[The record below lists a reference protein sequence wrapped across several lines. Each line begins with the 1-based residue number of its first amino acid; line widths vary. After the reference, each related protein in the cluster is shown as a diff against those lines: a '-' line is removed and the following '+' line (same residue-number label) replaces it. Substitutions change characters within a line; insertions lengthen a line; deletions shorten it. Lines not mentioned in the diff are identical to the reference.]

1 MLNKHEVIEMI
12 NFYREEQLNLPLEA
26 QTQINAI
33 FAALTHTVKVTG
45 KQGEIAAGIFVFE
58 KLLELINVNETQTQ
72 SSDAQCVTTG
82 QDNDGTSG
90 EGDSGTGLAPGSDAY
105 H

>member
-12 NFYREEQLNLPLEA
+12 NFYREEQLSLPLEA

-33 FAALTHTVKVTG
+33 FTALNHTVTVTG
-45 KQGEIAAGIFVFE
+45 KQGAIAAGIFIFE
-58 KLLELINVNETQTQ
+58 KLLELLNVNETQ
-72 SSDAQCVTTG
+72 SGDAKPASEG
-82 QDNDGTSG
+82 QGIDGEAGSG
-90 EGDSGTGLAPGSDAY
+90 DLGIRLAPGSDGI

>member
-12 NFYREEQLNLPLEA
+12 NFYREEQLSLPLEA

-33 FAALTHTVKVTG
+33 FSALNHTVTVTG
-45 KQGEIAAGIFVFE
+45 KQGAIAAGIFVFE
-58 KLLELINVNETQTQ
+58 KLLELLNVNETQP
-72 SSDAQCVTTG
+72 SNANSPSEG
-82 QDNDGTSG
+82 QAIDESLGSG
-90 EGDSGTGLAPGSDAY
+90 VGGSGTAPGRNGL